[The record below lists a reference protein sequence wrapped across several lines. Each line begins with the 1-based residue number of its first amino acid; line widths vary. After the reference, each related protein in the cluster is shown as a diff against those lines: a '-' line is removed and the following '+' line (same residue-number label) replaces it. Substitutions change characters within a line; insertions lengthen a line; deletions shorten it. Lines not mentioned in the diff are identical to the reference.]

1 MGCAPMTISR
11 LTGYSSER
19 INQLNGKRKVKY
31 VQDILQPFVIK
42 KIKAK
47 KNSRFIYKP
56 EAIEFLLRRRLDSLS
71 K

>member
-11 LTGYSSER
+11 LIGYSSER

-31 VQDILQPFVIK
+31 VQDILKPFVIK
-42 KIKAK
+42 EIKAK

-56 EAIEFLLRRRLDSLS
+56 EAIEFLLRRRENKS
-71 K
+71 KD